1 MNQKLFSPRLFWQGM
16 KQLKIVGFIG
26 LAVTLTFNIIQLV
39 VSGNDIANRE
49 INGETLTEVYS
60 AVQSAPFSMLIPFL
74 FIPVMTLLLFH
85 FLNSRKQS
93 DFYHAI
99 PIRRV
104 CLYTSLLASIMAWT
118 LVILISNLA
127 VTFIL
132 LAIYS
137 KYITVNTA
145 ALFLYTACL
154 FAGSLFVAASITIAM
169 SVTGTIFTNII
180 LTGIIIFLPRLLLFM
195 ITASVASAVPFLVDT
210 ELFPLLSHEYNVI
223 FGSILSAF
231 SMENQIFSP
240 MMQVSSLIYTLVL
253 GLIYCVIGGWLF
265 CRRKSE
271 CAGFSATSNK
281 VMSLIRCGFTLVI
294 CLIPIYMIFE
304 QMTLYQMQDIS
315 GIVISY
321 ILALLAYIILELIA
335 NRSFRSLLKSWPNL
349 LIIAVINVVIIFSM
363 SALHNSTY
371 RYHLTADEI
380 DYATIE
386 WDNYSDRFYLK
397 NKLSRAEIKDKA
409 ALSGLSEA
417 WDSAIDAYEKQRD
430 NTLDYNEYY
439 YRSFS
444 DCEFLT
450 IAFYSDGHKTVRR
463 LPVGNALKTQLRNVY
478 YADSDFL
485 HDCLNLPDFG
495 TNNTKVEIQNSF
507 TSSDLNFSKSE
518 KEEIYKVLQKEFQTL
533 SFENIFRYMT
543 TYDDFTDILSDFDS
557 GYQYPATF
565 SLVMTTE
572 IGLNSYVEYFPIS
585 NETFPQTYALLL
597 KYYLNE
603 HPVSESPEELIQ
615 YLESNIQSENDL
627 TLDIQFAVLQDIG
640 VKSPVTG
647 SAFNSCSS
655 ETKEEISNLIAILET
670 LTQNTGTEPLLLQI
684 TIQNWDEMDSE
695 REYLFYVT
703 EKQLN
708 AFSDFVTKVN
718 DFD

>member
-1 MNQKLFSPRLFWQGM
+1 
-16 KQLKIVGFIG
+16 
-26 LAVTLTFNIIQLV
+26 
-39 VSGNDIANRE
+39 
-49 INGETLTEVYS
+49 
-60 AVQSAPFSMLIPFL
+60 
-74 FIPVMTLLLFH
+74 
-85 FLNSRKQS
+85 
-93 DFYHAI
+93 
-99 PIRRV
+99 
-104 CLYTSLLASIMAWT
+104 
-118 LVILISNLA
+118 
-127 VTFIL
+127 
-132 LAIYS
+132 
-137 KYITVNTA
+137 
-145 ALFLYTACL
+145 
-154 FAGSLFVAASITIAM
+154 
-169 SVTGTIFTNII
+169 
-180 LTGIIIFLPRLLLFM
+180 
-195 ITASVASAVPFLVDT
+195 
-210 ELFPLLSHEYNVI
+210 
-223 FGSILSAF
+223 
-231 SMENQIFSP
+231 
-240 MMQVSSLIYTLVL
+240 
-253 GLIYCVIGGWLF
+253 
-265 CRRKSE
+265 
-271 CAGFSATSNK
+271 
-281 VMSLIRCGFTLVI
+281 
-294 CLIPIYMIFE
+294 MIFE